1 MGELLSGFWVVTLI
15 SAGLNAIITTGV
27 YFSSSAGSFTVAH
40 AALAGMGGY
49 ASALLTR
56 DLGYPMWVGVL
67 AGAALAFLSGLLLG
81 WVSSRMHPLVAGLAT
96 MAFAEVMVVVA
107 FNTESLGGATGLTGI
122 PLKTNL
128 GLVYLVLALS
138 LFAAWRFHRS
148 RLGYAAHAIRDSM
161 RAADVMG
168 VNVVWVKALV
178 FGIGSAVAAVGGALH
193 AHYLMVQTAGDM
205 GFWGGMNYSFFW
217 IFGGSY
223 TFWGP
228 AVGAMVLTILPEV
241 LRFSMN
247 ARYIMYGLLLM
258 VVVVVRPQGLIP
270 VMPMGTRFEL
280 PAWLRGRKL
289 LTATNRAR
297 RR

>member
-1 MGELLSGFWVVTLI
+1 MGEIISGFWIATLI

-27 YFSSSAGSFTVAH
+27 YFSSSAGAFTVAH

-49 ASALLTR
+49 TSALLTR
-56 DLGYPMWVGVL
+56 DLGYPVWAGILVG
-67 AGAALAFLSGLLLG
+67 AGAAFVSGLLLG
-81 WVSSRMHPLVAGLAT
+81 WLSARMHPLVAGLTT
-96 MAFAEVMVVVA
+96 MAFAEIMVVIA
-107 FNTESLGGATGLTGI
+107 FNREELGGATGLTGI
-122 PLKTNL
+122 ALETDF
-128 GLVYLVLALS
+128 GLVYLVLALC
-138 LFAAWRFHRS
+138 LFAAWRFHHS
-148 RLGYAAHAIRDSM
+148 RLGYAAHAVRDSM
-161 RAADVMG
+161 RAAAVMG

-178 FGIGSAVAAVGGALH
+178 FGMGSAVAAVGGALH
-193 AHYLMVQTAGDM
+193 AHYVMVQTAGDM
-205 GFWGGMNYSFFW
+205 GFWGGMNYAFFW

-228 AVGAMVLTILPEV
+228 ALGAMVLTILPEV

-270 VMPMGTRFEL
+270 VMPLGTRFEL
-280 PAWLRGRKL
+280 KGWW
-289 LTATNRAR
+289 R